1 MVRSVL
7 FLAFFFFICHFVEA
21 SGKHLTDSTKLS
33 QGIMVGGM
41 LGEGESFLMGK
52 YEYLIN
58 NVGLQI
64 VASREALRRNID
76 FDSSLDKYL
85 KVGYGLTFRYY
96 VPDVLKG
103 FYGGAALSSTTAT
116 LTTVFQNDKEK
127 KSCNFLNL
135 GGIELGYRLGGQR
148 KGFTGEIGYRRM
160 YNFNQLRLTTNGDVK
175 FSDVNS
181 GISPH
186 AWNVESGDHFDKFF
200 VGVGYVF

>member
-1 MVRSVL
+1 
-7 FLAFFFFICHFVEA
+7 
-21 SGKHLTDSTKLS
+21 
-33 QGIMVGGM
+33 
-41 LGEGESFLMGK
+41 MGR

-64 VASREALRRNID
+64 VVSRESLRREID

-116 LTTVFQNDKEK
+116 LATVFTNRKEEK
-127 KSCNFLNL
+127 ACSFLNL
-135 GGIELGYRLGGQR
+135 GGIEVGYRLGGRR
-148 KGFTGEIGYRRM
+148 KGFTGEVGYRRM
-160 YNFNQLRLTTNGDVK
+160 YNFNQLKLTTNEAVR
-175 FSDVNS
+175 FSDVDG

-186 AWNVESGDHFDKFF
+186 VWNVDSGDHFDKFF